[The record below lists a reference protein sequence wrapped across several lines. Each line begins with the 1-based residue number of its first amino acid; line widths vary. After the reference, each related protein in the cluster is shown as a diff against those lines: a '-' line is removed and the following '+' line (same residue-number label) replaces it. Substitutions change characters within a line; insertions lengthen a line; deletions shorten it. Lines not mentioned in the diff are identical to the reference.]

1 MMLVEETSVAVEALP
16 LTEFKDHLK
25 LGTGFADDGV
35 QDAVLEGFLRAALAA
50 IEARTGKILLKRD
63 FAWTVQVW
71 RDARGQA
78 LPAAPVEAVIELAL
92 TDRLGDVEVVD
103 PSLYRLAQDDQRPRL
118 MPTGFMLPR
127 VPLGGSAEVSF
138 TAGYADD
145 WADLPADLAQAVLL
159 LAAHYYEFR
168 HETALGQGCIPFGV
182 TSLIERYKTV
192 RLLGGRGA

>member
-63 FAWTVQVW
+63 FAWTVHVW

-78 LPAAPVEAVIELAL
+78 LPAAPVEAVIEMAMM
-92 TDRLGDVEVVD
+92 DRLGEVEVVD

-118 MPTGFMLPR
+118 MPTGFLLPR

-138 TAGYADD
+138 TAGYAAN
-145 WADLPADLAQAVLL
+145 WSELSADLAQAVLL